1 MLDPVGEGIGIA
13 SCLPLQSSP
22 AVSAF
27 QGKQIWLQPPTTHLP
42 YEKNDAPVPLTLSAS
57 KARLKPFP
65 WRGGGWGSLDHAL
78 APTFRK
84 TQ

>member
-13 SCLPLQSSP
+13 RCLPLQSSP

-27 QGKQIWLQPPTTHLP
+27 QGKQMWLQPPATHLP

-65 WRGGGWGSLDHAL
+65 LGGISLDHAL
-78 APTFRK
+78 APTFRERSIN
-84 TQ
+84 